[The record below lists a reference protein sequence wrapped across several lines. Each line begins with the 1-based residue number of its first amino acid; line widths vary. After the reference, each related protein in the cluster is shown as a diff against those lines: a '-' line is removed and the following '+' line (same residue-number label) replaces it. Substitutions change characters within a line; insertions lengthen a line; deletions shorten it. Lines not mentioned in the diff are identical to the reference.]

1 MHNPLCFSW
10 SLPAHHVRSLLQ
22 NGEDPHAV
30 HGAHGVW
37 SHKSDSADPHDTPP
51 LNSTSTLGGPGDGNQ
66 VSHDTLKTPVQILAD
81 LEGSCARPALMT
93 PGALELQRA
102 SLPWT
107 PAGHYLRPLNTR
119 RRVLML
125 LLVGNRVS
133 TTVAEARVKSANV
146 EGGEGSE
153 IESRSEVAVKTSHS
167 TEVDV
172 TGALWNIWMQH
183 VLPYAISWR
192 C

>member
-1 MHNPLCFSW
+1 
-10 SLPAHHVRSLLQ
+10 
-22 NGEDPHAV
+22 
-30 HGAHGVW
+30 
-37 SHKSDSADPHDTPP
+37 
-51 LNSTSTLGGPGDGNQ
+51 
-66 VSHDTLKTPVQILAD
+66 
-81 LEGSCARPALMT
+81 
-93 PGALELQRA
+93 
-102 SLPWT
+102 
-107 PAGHYLRPLNTR
+107 
-119 RRVLML
+119 ML